1 MPTINVDAVVVAPPT
16 VTVEL
21 VRADALG
28 TENVFRVCFEVF
40 LALASGTYG
49 AILTATPPIPGLL
62 WVLLA
67 VTGVPSVGF
76 AVLATVFAF
85 KARQRGIPRAGA
97 LKALGWL
104 AAGAVLV
111 KLAEGISHR

>member
-1 MPTINVDAVVVAPPT
+1 MATIDVNAVVVAPPT

-49 AILTATPPIPGLL
+49 AILTTTGQIPSLL
-62 WVLLA
+62 WVLLG
-67 VTGVPSVGF
+67 VTGVPSAGF
-76 AVLATVFAF
+76 AILATVFAF
-85 KARQRGIPRAGA
+85 RARQKSLPRAGL
-97 LKALGWL
+97 LKALGL
-104 AAGAVLV
+104 VAAGAALV
-111 KLAEGISHR
+111 KLTELIWHR